1 MNEPWGCSMNSQ
13 HPKAEATM
21 AHTNVR
27 AQRRL
32 PKATE
37 GNRVSPSGLVV
48 DRRDVPEF
56 LSVKQVEEH

>member
-1 MNEPWGCSMNSQ
+1 
-13 HPKAEATM
+13 M